1 MQPRQRRAKP
11 PSLPTVVENSAS
23 SSRLRYGATSPEEL
37 LLFVK
42 IECNRRNPG
51 LSRSQNKALLRG
63 PLASTDLPR
72 TKTKETFLTEILAI
86 FDDLLFGS
94 TVAAR
99 ASLEFSGTRT
109 PILSRTYGDT
119 ILEAGHRVTITVETM
134 VGIGKT
140 HTQRLWHYAGTLLHE
155 MVHAYIDLYISPG
168 IRIPRFLAYT
178 GQTGH
183 GFLWQD
189 IAYTVETAFNAM
201 TGAKID
207 LGRQLDLVRELR
219 NWHNDDWREVD
230 TVIRWGL
237 KPEGK
242 RDRISRKFSEVGELV
257 QKTGR
262 K

>member
-1 MQPRQRRAKP
+1 M
-11 PSLPTVVENSAS
+11 
-23 SSRLRYGATSPEEL
+23 
-37 LLFVK
+37 
-42 IECNRRNPG
+42 
-51 LSRSQNKALLRG
+51 LS
-63 PLASTDLPR
+63 
-72 TKTKETFLTEILAI
+72 I

-99 ASLEFSGTRT
+99 TSLEFSGTRT
-109 PILSRTYGDT
+109 PILSRTYGET

-178 GQTGH
+178 GETGH

-189 IAYTVETAFNAM
+189 IAYTVETTFNAM
-201 TGAKID
+201 TGAKVD
-207 LGRQLDLVRELR
+207 LGRQLDLGRELGQ
-219 NWHNDDWREVD
+219 WPKADWRDVD
-230 TVIRWGL
+230 TVSRWGL
-237 KPEGK
+237 KPGGK
-242 RDRISRKFSEVGELV
+242 RERISRRFSEVKELV
-257 QKTGR
+257 RKTGM